1 MKYDVVIVASG
12 KGNRA
17 NLGYNKVFFKMKDQK
32 TVLDHSIDLF
42 CEDKECNK
50 VIVVLNKEDID
61 LINQN
66 SKVFTILGGKQRK
79 DSVKEG
85 LKLVESEYVFVHD
98 AARPFTQLETINKL
112 KASLQNNSAVI
123 LAKKAT
129 DTIKKVKDNKII
141 STIDRNTIYLA
152 ETPQAFNSKLLKE
165 CYERADDVDFTDDA
179 SLVESLGY
187 DVYIVEST
195 INNKKLTNPE
205 DFENI
210 W

>member
-98 AARPFTQLETINKL
+98 AARPFIQLEAINKL

-165 CYERADDVDFTDDA
+165 CYERADDVNFTDDA

-195 INNKKLTNPE
+195 SNNKKLTNPE

>member
-98 AARPFTQLETINKL
+98 AARPFIQLEAINKL

-165 CYERADDVDFTDDA
+165 CYERADDVNFTDDA

-210 W
+210 

>member
-98 AARPFTQLETINKL
+98 AARPFIQLEAINKL

-129 DTIKKVKDNKII
+129 DTIKKVKDDKII
-141 STIDRNTIYLA
+141 NTIDRNTIFLA

-165 CYERADDVDFTDDA
+165 CYERADDVNFTDDA

-195 INNKKLTNPE
+195 SNNKKLTNPE

-210 W
+210 